1 MECQQNYKEKTSIL
15 QNFRIYIQLKKIYAA
30 ENNRSKY
37 KASGVV
43 SSY

>member
-1 MECQQNYKEKTSIL
+1 MGTKISNL
-15 QNFRIYIQLKKIYAA
+15 LQLKKFYAA

-43 SSY
+43 SPY

>member
-1 MECQQNYKEKTSIL
+1 MGTKFSYLHTTE
-15 QNFRIYIQLKKIYAA
+15 KKIYAA

-43 SSY
+43 SPY